1 MRKFL
6 KPLIRVIVASMMAL
20 ALVMPTLG
28 AATAEAAATKTVR
41 DTANGTVKVNG
52 TTESGLASSGAV
64 LIS

>member
-52 TTESGLASSGAV
+52 TTV
-64 LIS
+64 TK